1 MTTRSVTLWGTI
13 STFLVAVG
21 CEKASP
27 TRPSD
32 VDTAPASMTDARTG
46 ATIIAARPLSPPAN
60 AQISH
65 AEQPIT
71 LSVSNGTSTGSS
83 PLTYTFEVAG
93 DAGFTRQDYARGNV
107 ASGANGTTSL
117 TIDRLGGGRTYY
129 WRVQANSPAGAG
141 PYSTVRTF
149 TLGPEVVL
157 GTPILSS
164 PVNGAAAS
172 SPLLLTI
179 INIPRTGPAGPIVYE
194 LEVSADEGFA
204 NKFFTSEV
212 PEQPRGQTT
221 ITAAVGGLVD
231 GTTYFWRARAT
242 DRANNIITPYSTSDL
257 VRCTVV
263 QHPDGQILGQST

>member
-1 MTTRSVTLWGTI
+1 MRQVRMTTKSVTPLGAVAT
-13 STFLVAVG
+13 LVVLVG

-46 ATIIAARPLSPPAN
+46 ATIIAGRPLSPAAN
-60 AQISH
+60 AQISF

-71 LSVSNGTSTGSS
+71 LSVANGVTTGSS

-93 DAGFTRQDYARGNV
+93 DAGFARNDYTRDNV
-107 ASGANGTTSL
+107 ATGANGTTSL

-129 WRVQANSPAGAG
+129 WRVQANSATGAG

-172 SPLLLTI
+172 SPLLLTVA
-179 INIPRTGPAGPIVYE
+179 NIPRTGPAGPIVYE
-194 LEVSADEGFA
+194 VEVSPNDSFA
-204 NKFFTSEV
+204 NSFFRSEA
-212 PEQPRGQTT
+212 PEQPTGLTT
-221 ITAAVGGLVD
+221 VTAAGR
-231 GTTYFWRARAT
+231 WAR
-242 DRANNIITPYSTSDL
+242 
-257 VRCTVV
+257 
-263 QHPDGQILGQST
+263 